1 MHIKKYDHNF
11 SRRHFL
17 ETVSKGALGAGVLTP
32 LWPLISNAQDI
43 TKAYPDELL
52 SIEGYTKGKV
62 STGDMITADNVEYVK
77 DLLDPIA
84 YIEVKDMGRQI
95 KIVKSTTDVTK
106 LFPHEYLEATLRNQ
120 GKAQLDENGNVITAR
135 RVTLDWRQPLS
146 RREDRIG
153 GVREP
158 HVELGASRPGALRD

>member
-1 MHIKKYDHNF
+1 MHIKKYDHNY

-17 ETVSKGALGAGVLTP
+17 DTVSKGAMGAGVLAP

-77 DLLDPIA
+77 DSAGSNCLYRSQRYGPSDQNC
-84 YIEVKDMGRQI
+84 EV
-95 KIVKSTTDVTK
+95 
-106 LFPHEYLEATLRNQ
+106 H
-120 GKAQLDENGNVITAR
+120 
-135 RVTLDWRQPLS
+135 
-146 RREDRIG
+146 
-153 GVREP
+153 
-158 HVELGASRPGALRD
+158 H